1 GPNVVNLSM
10 MLGGRFFGWTGALVA
25 LAGMLTFP
33 TIVVLVLAAL
43 VANVAGHD
51 LAIGAMRGF
60 SAVSAGLIAGAAIR
74 LLPALKGHI
83 LGWRICALLAITTFV
98 CIAVLRLPLLWV
110 LVVVGGSSFALAWWR
125 LLRQATAL
133 NKPVPTE
140 VDT

>member
-1 GPNVVNLSM
+1 M
-10 MLGGRFFGWTGALVA
+10 A

-140 VDT
+140 VDP